1 MNLMIRLFT
10 VMILAAFLA
19 GCAAPSE
26 PAPTLPS
33 ATPGPLSQPTAAPVS
48 LAATTPTPAATL
60 APDVSTGTGPGD
72 PAPTAAA
79 TATSAPNAGQLDT
92 PTITLNDNGT
102 TLKLKTGQRFLLQL
116 GETYDWQLII
126 ADQSV
131 VSRVK
136 NVMVIR
142 GAQGLFDALNP
153 GQSEVSAMGDPVC
166 RGQKPACAQPSV
178 LFRLTVI
185 VE

>member
-1 MNLMIRLFT
+1 MKLLIRLIT
-10 VMILAAFLA
+10 ALILAAFLA

-26 PAPTLPS
+26 PAPILPS
-33 ATPGPLSQPTAAPVS
+33 ATASPPNLPKPTPDSTLAPAVSYGSGDPTATV
-48 LAATTPTPAATL
+48 AATPAATEEKHTK
-60 APDVSTGTGPGD
+60 PPETVSE
-72 PAPTAAA
+72 
-79 TATSAPNAGQLDT
+79 T
-92 PTITLNDNGT
+92 PTITLSDNGS
-102 TLKLKTGQRFLLQL
+102 TLKLKQGQRFLLQL
-116 GETYDWQLII
+116 GEAYDWQLIV

-166 RGQKPACAQPSV
+166 RSQKPACAQPSV